1 MQPTDA
7 GKAGPECYLCNGIA
21 DPQLCT
27 QQVYCGFEQQCYT
40 ERIQLGSHGVYYN
53 MGCMDRDLC
62 SSIDNNDI
70 IVGKKRSAVIN
81 KLNKRYAYEVNPHSF
96 AKRDAACKECCTDA
110 LCNLPLCALPAGSAT
125 IPPSGEI
132 YARLLGGKTPYEGTV
147 EVFYNGIWGAVC
159 DDDWTPYDATVLCNM
174 LGYMGD
180 GARAMNGSVINSDQS
195 KIWRDQF
202 ECRGTESSL
211 VQCAHG
217 AWEMRNC
224 EQKNTAGVICSSVS
238 PEDGAIYLLDSANHT
253 MARMDLRTQ
262 SFTYIPML
270 GLYNPGP
277 FDFDPV
283 QRRIYFADQTYKQVN
298 SMRFDGKDITNLKQL
313 SQDSRPDK
321 TKVDP
326 INRLLFFTDDGRNA
340 ISSLNLDGSN
350 FQDVITS
357 GLDYPRGITL
367 DPKAKK
373 IYWTDWGENPK
384 IESASYDGTD
394 RQLLINTDI
403 KWPNSIAIDSDNS
416 RLYFI
421 DGSLGKIESCDLSG
435 GDRQVILKDN
445 GAHFY
450 SIDVFGAYI
459 YYTDWARS
467 TPMRLNKDGSGLTAL
482 GAASF
487 QQLSEIKVYQYK
499 NDTTGAATASPLALS
514 PRQTF
519 LRLVGIKDSTNGR
532 LEIYANGQWG
542 TICVDQ
548 WTDNE
553 AKVACHMMGFNRSLA
568 RSTSFYPSEL
578 EMAMNSFDQ
587 VHCSGNEDHIVY
599 CNVTA
604 NNWDVHDCSKLGV
617 AGVKCENDYIS
628 GVLDPT
634 LDNFILFND
643 VFEGQLVRMDTE
655 TFSYTTAALQFSNFT
670 PIAIAFD
677 PLAQKVY
684 FSEVKGNTSLIRQ
697 TDLRGQILNTL
708 GSTPDGSV
716 INGMV
721 VDTRQDIIFYTD
733 AGNRRIV
740 SIKPDGSNYLV
751 VSSDVDQPKGLAID
765 KNSGYYID
773 NRLYVTAMVLAGQRQ
788 RLAG

>member
-1 MQPTDA
+1 M
-7 GKAGPECYLCNGIA
+7 
-21 DPQLCT
+21 
-27 QQVYCGFEQQCYT
+27 
-40 ERIQLGSHGVYYN
+40 
-53 MGCMDRDLC
+53 
-62 SSIDNNDI
+62 
-70 IVGKKRSAVIN
+70 
-81 KLNKRYAYEVNPHSF
+81 
-96 AKRDAACKECCTDA
+96 
-110 LCNLPLCALPAGSAT
+110 
-125 IPPSGEI
+125 
-132 YARLLGGKTPYEGTV
+132 
-147 EVFYNGIWGAVC
+147 W
-159 DDDWTPYDATVLCNM
+159 
-174 LGYMGD
+174 
-180 GARAMNGSVINSDQS
+180 
-195 KIWRDQF
+195 
-202 ECRGTESSL
+202 
-211 VQCAHG
+211 
-217 AWEMRNC
+217 
-224 EQKNTAGVICSSVS
+224 
-238 PEDGAIYLLDSANHT
+238 
-253 MARMDLRTQ
+253 
-262 SFTYIPML
+262 
-270 GLYNPGP
+270 
-277 FDFDPV
+277 
-283 QRRIYFADQTYKQVN
+283 
-298 SMRFDGKDITNLKQL
+298 FDGKDITSLKQL

-403 KWPNSIAIDSDNS
+403 KWPNSIAIDSDNN
-416 RLYFI
+416 RLYFV

-435 GDRQVILKDN
+435 GDRQVILRDN

-617 AGVKCENDYIS
+617 AGVKCENDYNS
-628 GVLDPT
+628 GVLDPA

-733 AGNRRIV
+733 AGNRRIA

-773 NRLYVTAMVLAGQRQ
+773 NRLYVTGHGFGRLKTEIG
-788 RLAG
+788 RLANTGRNLYTGGLCDHQILEDCVANRYWRIVWPTDTGGLCGQQILEDCVANRYWRIVWPTDTGGLCGHQILEDCVDNRYWRIVWPPDTGGLCGQQILEDCVANTTHGRFYFPNFHNQLGKISLTLSPRIRSADDCSTPLDFHPTIT